1 MSSIFSPE
9 KRRWMIV
16 IIIFV
21 ITVFSYV
28 DRQIV
33 SILKPILKEE
43 YSLNDAGYALIINL
57 FTISYALMYP
67 VSGWLVDKL
76 SSKTVMFWGVI
87 TWSLSA
93 IGSGLAKTLV
103 VFGICRSMLGLSE
116 PSVYPAQ
123 IKAITKWFSGRLRAT
138 ANSVSVAGGTVGSV
152 IAPPLIAWLVI
163 AFSWR
168 AAFIIPGIISILVAL
183 IWLFIYREPP
193 RGYVTDIIASE
204 NNSAKSLAFTWAQVW
219 SKRSMWGILLIRFTT
234 DPVWYFILFWLPGLL
249 MEKSGLTLSQLGMVG
264 WIPFLVACLGG
275 IATSAW
281 SDWMVRRGK
290 PALLAR
296 KKMMTYVAFLAP
308 VILIPDELGVAVTI
322 IKFSILATVALSWL
336 NTESVL
342 IAETFPINNVASVL
356 GIAAG
361 CGAAGSV
368 IFNYFIGQF
377 LTNMGT
383 TWIYLIMAV
392 LHPLALFL
400 LWYMIRPE
408 IPKELQTEISKSNS

>member
-1 MSSIFSPE
+1 
-9 KRRWMIV
+9 MIV

-183 IWLFIYREPP
+183 IWLFIYLDRKSTRLKSSQVSQSRMP
-193 RGYVTDIIASE
+193 AS
-204 NNSAKSLAFTWAQVW
+204 
-219 SKRSMWGILLIRFTT
+219 G
-234 DPVWYFILFWLPGLL
+234 
-249 MEKSGLTLSQLGMVG
+249 
-264 WIPFLVACLGG
+264 
-275 IATSAW
+275 
-281 SDWMVRRGK
+281 
-290 PALLAR
+290 
-296 KKMMTYVAFLAP
+296 
-308 VILIPDELGVAVTI
+308 
-322 IKFSILATVALSWL
+322 
-336 NTESVL
+336 
-342 IAETFPINNVASVL
+342 
-356 GIAAG
+356 
-361 CGAAGSV
+361 
-368 IFNYFIGQF
+368 
-377 LTNMGT
+377 
-383 TWIYLIMAV
+383 
-392 LHPLALFL
+392 
-400 LWYMIRPE
+400 
-408 IPKELQTEISKSNS
+408 